1 MIVLDTNVLSE
12 LMRAAPAANVKKW
25 VAAQPATSLFIT
37 AITQAEIL
45 YGISLLPKG
54 RRRTAIEAAAKAMF
68 EEDFDARILPFGGD
82 AAVAY
87 AEITTVRR
95 RMGRPISN
103 FDAQIAAIARSTGAA
118 VATRNTADFDD
129 CGVELIDPWQA

>member
-1 MIVLDTNVLSE
+1 M
-12 LMRAAPAANVKKW
+12 
-25 VAAQPATSLFIT
+25 
-37 AITQAEIL
+37 
-45 YGISLLPKG
+45 LLPKG
-54 RRRTAIEAAAKAMF
+54 RRRIAIEAAAKAMF

-87 AEITTVRR
+87 AEIATVRR

-118 VATRNTADFDD
+118 VATRNIADFDD
-129 CGVELIDPWQA
+129 CDVELIDPWQA